1 MQIQNRTVEKRGESK
16 QLVLLVHAFNRSS
29 NAMRGVRDAVESA
42 FPHADILAPDY
53 PSSPL
58 SNNDPMVITESL
70 VDILDETTEAHN
82 YDSIVL
88 VGHSLGA
95 LLVRKAYVLGLGFAE
110 DSGAGLHGRQKN
122 WASKVTRI
130 VLMAGVNR
138 GWSLSPKAKHL
149 GWGKWALLRLATRFA
164 RIIRRGRLIQRVS
177 RGSPFVSNLRIQWI
191 KAARANNV
199 RTPLTVQLLGTIDD
213 VVGAEDNTD
222 VNCAVNFRFLRVPE
236 TGHADAV
243 DFSGEIGNR
252 RKQLFLKALTEP
264 DLEGDLFE
272 PVEQDPAVEHVVFI
286 MHGIRDRGFWTQ
298 EIARRVHAL
307 AKGRGESYK
316 VIRAGYG
323 YFPMLR
329 FLLLAERQKNV
340 RWFMDEYTEALAR
353 YPGAKF
359 GFIGHSNGTYI
370 LASALQLYKAC
381 QFERVAFAGSVVQ
394 TRFPWDELI
403 RRHSVSGVQNYVAT
417 SDGIVGVFPGFYELV
432 GLSDLGSAGHNG
444 FSDNDAKQNQVTFVR
459 GGHAAALHPDV
470 HHSLVS
476 FVIDNKRVEP
486 PVELI
491 AEKRSGF
498 VVWASRLNWLVWI
511 LLLVA
516 IVLGGFVIWQF
527 SGGFSYVALYLAVV
541 LILMYTI

>member
-1 MQIQNRTVEKRGESK
+1 MQIRNRLVHKRGESK
-16 QLVLLVHAFNRSS
+16 QLVMLVHAFSKSS
-29 NAMRGVRDAVESA
+29 AAMQGVREAVEGA
-42 FPHADILAPDY
+42 FPDADILAPDY

-58 SNNDPMVITESL
+58 SNADPMVITESL
-70 VDILDETTEAHN
+70 ADILDEATASHE
-82 YDSIVL
+82 YESIIL

-95 LLVRKAYVLGLGFAE
+95 LLVRKVYVLGLGFAE
-110 DSGAGLHGRQKN
+110 DSGAGLHGRRKN
-122 WASKVTRI
+122 WAGKVNRI
-130 VLMAGVNR
+130 VLLAGVNR
-138 GWSLSPKAKHL
+138 GWTLSPKAKHM
-149 GWGKWALLRLATRFA
+149 GWGKWAFLRLGSRIA
-164 RIIRRGRLIQRVS
+164 RLIRRGRLIQSVS
-177 RGSPFVSNLRIQWI
+177 RGSPFVTNLRIQWI
-191 KAARANNV
+191 RAARAEDLQI
-199 RTPLTVQLLGTIDD
+199 PLTVQLLGTIDD

-222 VNCAVNFRFLRVPE
+222 VNCAVAFRFLRVPE
-236 TGHADAV
+236 TGHADAI
-243 DFSGEIGNR
+243 DFSGELGSR

-264 DLEGDLFE
+264 DLEGDLLD
-272 PVEQDPAVEHVVFI
+272 PVEQDPSVEHVVFI
-286 MHGIRDRGFWTQ
+286 MHGIRDRGFWTK
-298 EIARRVHAL
+298 EIGRKIHTL
-307 AKGRGESYK
+307 AEGRGKSYK

-353 YPGAKF
+353 YPRAKF
-359 GFIGHSNGTYI
+359 GFIGHSNGTYL

-381 QFERVAFAGSVVQ
+381 RFERVAFAGSVVR

-403 RRHSVSGVQNYVAT
+403 RRHSVSGVRNYVAT

-470 HHSLVS
+470 HDSLVS
-476 FVIDNKRVEP
+476 FVIDNRLIEP

-491 AEKRSGF
+491 AKNRSAF
-498 VVWASRLNWLVWI
+498 VVWASKLNWVVWI

-516 IVLGGFVIWQF
+516 IAAGGVAVWHFLGG
-527 SGGFSYVALYLAVV
+527 LYLALYFAVI
-541 LILMYTI
+541 LLLMYTV